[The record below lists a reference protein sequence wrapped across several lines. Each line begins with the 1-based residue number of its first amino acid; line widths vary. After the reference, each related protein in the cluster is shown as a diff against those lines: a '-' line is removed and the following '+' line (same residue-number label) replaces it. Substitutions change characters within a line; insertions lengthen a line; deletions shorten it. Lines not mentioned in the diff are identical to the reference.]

1 MMSDDDI
8 MPFGKHKGKK
18 LIDVPDAYLYSMYLL
33 FKDKSKSI
41 ELEEIFSYIVDN
53 LDAIQKN
60 IAANKKLFKDE

>member
-1 MMSDDDI
+1 MSDDDI

-18 LIDVPDAYLYSMYLL
+18 LIDVPDTYLYSMYLL